1 MSSWTRWAAEL
12 AIPVWSNLTKDRP
25 VQVELQSELSR
36 RGHWYH
42 WCPGVNKVHSR
53 KEIKEAVDG
62 AFKVDSQVV
71 IEPCVSDGVEVSCT
85 VHDITGDE
93 LLEAFPVTEITP
105 EGEVFYSSDYTSKTS
120 IMTPAKT
127 LRGEVV
133 LQVTKVAKVAYR
145 ALNLCGLATFDMI
158 VQDDLPVILEVNS
171 VPNIGP
177 SSLVIRQ
184 VIISLSQSWFTRA
197 EHSLNVSSEGEGRP
211 VDAVAE
217 EHPQVLLHPGGA
229 QY

>member
-1 MSSWTRWAAEL
+1 MR
-12 AIPVWSNLTKDRP
+12 
-25 VQVELQSELSR
+25 
-36 RGHWYH
+36 
-42 WCPGVNKVHSR
+42 
-53 KEIKEAVDG
+53 EAVDG

-120 IMTPAKT
+120 ITTPSKT

-177 SSLVIRQ
+177 NSLVIRQ
-184 VIISLSQSWFTRA
+184 VIMSL
-197 EHSLNVSSEGEGRP
+197 
-211 VDAVAE
+211 
-217 EHPQVLLHPGGA
+217 
-229 QY
+229 